1 VADGP
6 DAVADDMSGA
16 ILKLLSKHGRGGDF
30 AGLGV
35 GTPGPLSLPDGILP
49 NPPNLPGFNGYNLRQ
64 AVERRVGVPVIIES
78 DANLAALAEFRLG
91 CGRTYG
97 RNHSAC

>member
-49 NPPNLPGFNGYNLRQ
+49 NPPNLPGFNGYNLGLPPRLRQ
-64 AVERRVGVPVIIES
+64 TVKTLFAV
-78 DANLAALAEFRLG
+78 G
-91 CGRTYG
+91 CKSLDRQD
-97 RNHSAC
+97 HCSAF